1 MQMKRLFF
9 LLLSILL
16 PLSALP
22 QSSELTSGKNRKA
35 LLDIVNKFTVKER
48 PAPEWASSLQPPL
61 ATIAWITDMHIGSSK
76 GAEETA
82 RIALNQLRDELK
94 PDLVMFTGDNNKN
107 YDKKDKGVINERMQI
122 WLKRFIDT
130 ELNRPYA
137 IIPGDNWPWEFE
149 RVFGSPTRSFDFK
162 GIHFLLTA
170 TDAKARTNDSCA
182 ILFKDTKEWLEND
195 LKDNA
200 DKPCLLVI
208 HESVFPP
215 LFLDA
220 PWLDKLM
227 ARHRSALAVMS
238 GHIHMDLEFKRKGY
252 TQFVAPALGPARR
265 PAFKMLQF
273 HPDMIVIRT
282 YELKGKRFELV
293 SKWQRLNIPE
303 NLRKGITPDTPAV
316 VANLKTTPVRPK
328 KMDESLASRAREIDN
343 ALFQAASQFG
353 IMKLLGQ

>member
-1 MQMKRLFF
+1 M
-9 LLLSILL
+9 
-16 PLSALP
+16 
-22 QSSELTSGKNRKA
+22 TGKNRKV
-35 LLDIVNKFTVKER
+35 LLDMVHRFSVQER
-48 PAPEWASSLQPPL
+48 PAPAWAASLQKPL
-61 ATIAWITDMHIGSSK
+61 ATLAWITDMHLGSSD
-76 GAEETA
+76 GAEETTK
-82 RIALNQLRDELK
+82 IALNQLRDELK
-94 PDLVMFTGDNNKN
+94 PDLVLFTGDNNKI

-162 GIHFLLTA
+162 GVHFLLTA

-182 ILFKDTKEWLEND
+182 ILYKDTKEWMERD

-220 PWLDKLM
+220 PWLDNLM
-227 ARHRSALAVMS
+227 RRHPSALAVLS

-252 TQFVAPALGPARR
+252 TQFVAPAMGPARR
-265 PAFKMLQF
+265 PAFKMLHF
-273 HPDMIVIRT
+273 YPDMIVIRT
-282 YELKGKRFELV
+282 HGLKGKRFEPV
-293 SKWQRLNIPE
+293 SKWQRLKIPE
-303 NLRKGITPDTPAV
+303 GLRKGMTPETPA
-316 VANLKTTPVRPK
+316 AMTNLKTTPVRPK
-328 KMDESLASRAREIDN
+328 EMDESLASRASEIDR
-343 ALFQAASQFG
+343 ALLQAASEFG
-353 IMKLLGQ
+353 VMRLFGK

>member
-1 MQMKRLFF
+1 MKRLLF
-9 LLLSILL
+9 LLLAFLL
-16 PLSALP
+16 PLSALS
-22 QSSELTSGKNRKA
+22 QSAELTSGKNRKV
-35 LLDIVNKFTVKER
+35 LLDMVHKFSVQER
-48 PAPEWASSLQPPL
+48 PAPAWASSLQQPL
-61 ATIAWITDMHIGSSK
+61 ATLAWITDMHIGSSE
-76 GAEETA
+76 GAEETVK
-82 RIALNQLRDELK
+82 IALNQLRDELK
-94 PDLVMFTGDNNKN
+94 PDLVLFTGDNNKN
-107 YDKKDKGVINERMQI
+107 YDKNDKGVINERMQI
-122 WLKRFIDT
+122 WLKRFIDN

-162 GIHFLLTA
+162 GVHFLLTA

-195 LKDNA
+195 MKDNA

-227 ARHRSALAVMS
+227 ARHSSALAVLS
-238 GHIHMDLEFKRKGY
+238 GHIHMDVEFKRKGY
-252 TQFVAPALGPARR
+252 TQFVAPAMGPARR

-282 YELKGKRFELV
+282 YQLKEKRFELV
-293 SKWQRLNIPE
+293 SKWQRLKIPE
-303 NLRKGITPDTPAV
+303 DLRKGITPEAPA
-316 VANLKTTPVRPK
+316 AITNLKSMAPRPK
-328 KMDESLASRAREIDN
+328 EMDESLASRAKEIDN
-343 ALFQAASQFG
+343 ALLQAASSFG
-353 IMKLLGQ
+353 IRRLMGK